1 VENVSAGQFRSRLEA
16 RASRLT
22 RRTAAPKIRVVA
34 ADLGAK
40 LGLCWVQGARERSS
54 LRPLEENTQ
63 ARAAPAQSMV
73 DNHILGSSMYPSLY
87 QGTSNSP
94 QRREKVP
101 GSGYITE
108 TDPKPVQQAS
118 RKVVGAISPFGQV
131 CREDQLLYPFN
142 RKSFRSGSAF
152 DVFGSKPG
160 AEVRLNEPS
169 LVENLL
175 AIKGIDVGHEY
186 SRKKVTEVKS
196 NSHVSTGGNITVGGS
211 VFLPGTFM
219 WPEWDHSLDAGG
231 FEAAMFHPNSA
242 VSDAELIAQGTRCL
256 AVANPLKPS
265 VTLATSLTEL
275 VFEGLPSIIGKA
287 ILTPSPKKADLI
299 RNAAGEHLNV
309 MFGIVPVVSDIVGV
323 VKILR
328 QSNKIVEQWL
338 KNDGR
343 KIRRRRTWD
352 ASTPAVRYDRSYSG
366 PFVLMNALVPDYFSD
381 EKKVAFYTASSF
393 DIVGGSL
400 ESSVQTNIQYS
411 FASSFEYHLSKLL
424 PDYPDWLK
432 EMLYGSSSD
441 EQIARAMLE
450 FHQFGLDP
458 KTVIS
463 LDTVW
468 NTLPFSWLLD
478 WFVNLGDL
486 VSNFTAFQQHG
497 LQLDYGYMSCFV
509 ERRFT
514 ALYQV
519 TSYGSVINGLSSLT
533 SQYHRRIRAT
543 PFGFGSTFDGLSPT
557 QTSILA
563 ALATSFSG

>member
-1 VENVSAGQFRSRLEA
+1 
-16 RASRLT
+16 
-22 RRTAAPKIRVVA
+22 
-34 ADLGAK
+34 
-40 LGLCWVQGARERSS
+40 
-54 LRPLEENTQ
+54 
-63 ARAAPAQSMV
+63 M
-73 DNHILGSSMYPSLY
+73 
-87 QGTSNSP
+87 
-94 QRREKVP
+94 P
-101 GSGYITE
+101 GSGYIIE
-108 TDPKPVQQAS
+108 TDPKPAKQAS
-118 RKVVGAISPFGQV
+118 GKSVGNVYPFGQI
-131 CREDQLLYPFN
+131 CRENQLLYPFY

-152 DVFGSKPG
+152 DVFGSKPNT
-160 AEVRLNEPS
+160 EVHLNEPS

-175 AIKGIDVGHEY
+175 AIRGIDVGHEY
-186 SRKKVTEVKS
+186 AMKRVTEVRS
-196 NSHVSTGGNITVGGS
+196 SSHSASGGLVNVGISTY
-211 VFLPGTFM
+211 LPGTFM
-219 WPEWDHSLDAGG
+219 FPEWSGSLDANQVLTWA
-231 FEAAMFHPNSA
+231 FQADTA
-242 VSDAELIAQGTRCL
+242 VSDSELIAQGTRCI
-256 AVANPLKPS
+256 AQTNPLKPS

-299 RNAAGEHLNV
+299 RNAAGEHLNF
-309 MFGIVPVVSDIVGV
+309 MFGITPVISDIVGV

-352 ASTPAVRYDRSYSG
+352 ASTPAVRYDRPTAASFIVMNTLAPHDG
-366 PFVLMNALVPDYFSD
+366 P
-381 EKKVAFYTASSF
+381 EKVANVNTAVDSA
-393 DIVGGSL
+393 ITGGWL
-400 ESSVQTNIQYS
+400 ESSIATNIQYS
-411 FASSFEYHLSKLL
+411 FASSFEYHLEKLL
-424 PDYPDWLK
+424 PDYPEWLSD
-432 EMLYGSSSD
+432 MLYGNSSD

-468 NTLPFSWLLD
+468 NTLPFSWLVD

-497 LQLDYGYMSCFV
+497 LQLDYGYMSAYV

-514 ALYQV
+514 ALWEL
-519 TSYGSVINGLSSLT
+519 TKFGSKISGITTLSGV
-533 SQYHRRIRAT
+533 YHRRIRAT
-543 PFGFGSTFDGLSPT
+543 PFGFGSTFDGLSPA